1 MLLVGLFNIAID
13 PYGVF
18 NSPQFTGF
26 NQAKPAKLNNMRLF
40 KAVDV
45 TRIKPVAVFLGSSRT
60 EYGLDPT
67 YPSLDNYQ
75 PAYNLAVGA
84 ATPHELF
91 RYLQHAIANQP
102 NLEIVIINLDE
113 FMFNELN
120 REDAG
125 FSEKRLGKHH
135 LILQDAVNTTLSLDA
150 VAASQ
155 ENISYSQKNRE
166 YQSYS
171 PKGMLNLRPIDRDVS
186 ATEYRF
192 KKSIDF
198 YFQVFPEYQLSQKYL
213 NDFQK
218 IIDLCNQ
225 YGIEVKVFISPSH
238 ATRWETVRA
247 AGHWQMFEQ
256 MKREIVKITP
266 VWDFSGYNSITTEP
280 ISNTMKN
287 YIDDSHYHKQIG
299 NLVIDRLLGVRN
311 DKIPDDF
318 GILLTPEN
326 VESHLGKIRG
336 DREAWAKQNLEEVQ
350 FVQEIKR
357 ERMNRSSKHQKGND
371 E

>member
-1 MLLVGLFNIAID
+1 MLLVSLFNVVVD

-18 NSPQFTGF
+18 NSPNFIGF

-45 TRIKPVAVFLGSSRT
+45 ARIKPVAVFLGSSRS

-67 YPSLDNYQ
+67 QTSLDNYQ
-75 PAYNLAVGA
+75 PTYNLAVGA
-84 ATPHELF
+84 ATPYELL
-91 RYLQHAIANQP
+91 RYLEHAIANQP
-102 NLEIVIINLDE
+102 NLELVIINLDE

-125 FSEKRLGKHH
+125 FSEKRLGKQH
-135 LILQDAVNTTLSLDA
+135 LILEDAVNTTLSLDA

-155 ENISYSQKNRE
+155 ENIAFSQKNPE

-171 PKGMLNLRPIDRDVS
+171 SRGMLNLRPIDLDES

-213 NDFQK
+213 NDFEK

-225 YGIEVKVFISPSH
+225 YGIKVEVFISPAH
-238 ATRWETVRA
+238 ATRWETIRA
-247 AGHWQMFEQ
+247 AGHWQKFEQ
-256 MKREIVKITP
+256 LKREIVEITP

-280 ISNTMKN
+280 ISNMMKN

-299 NLVIDRLLGVRN
+299 NLVIDRLLGVGN
-311 DKIPDDF
+311 DKIPNDF
-318 GILLTPEN
+318 GTLLTPEN
-326 VESHLGKIRG
+326 VELHLNKIRG
-336 DREAWAKQNLEEVQ
+336 DREAWAKQNLKQVQ
-350 FVQEIKR
+350 FVQDIKR
-357 ERMNRSSKHQKGND
+357 ERMNRSSENLKGDN